1 MDNESAKKASS
12 YKKGDLLR
20 ISSRNG
26 ASNWFVKQ
34 IDDKSNSLTLSGEH
48 SNRPKKLILDKIDFK
63 NQFVSKIE
71 KAEMEVREGEILRT
85 SSRMYEHNIESNT
98 DLKVKKIV
106 PGFLVLKDGK
116 KSILMIKASLNGAPL
131 KYGYTKSLHTTST
144 KRYDT
149 TVSVLKPYQ
158 TNKNNIFKINALSKS
173 SSIIVTE
180 DKEKAIKY
188 SHRETNRGS
197 SISADNYSGLSIE
210 AGNILNR
217 ISETT
222 AVFSK
227 QDYFKEAISN
237 NKDYTQSKLNT
248 DIADALENGY
258 LIKKDYSLKKPL
270 IIYHLS
276 NEKMKSKNI
285 NLRLDFELEQNSS
298 LKLIDFFS
306 DDSEKN
312 FMNIF
317 YNFNL
322 DKDAI
327 LKNYK
332 IDKSLNKNLKYSFN
346 NINQKQ
352 NSISETFIFSAG
364 SDYFKNEINCNL
376 KGEYSSAFI
385 NGIFSLDDNKQHE
398 IRTTINHLVENTKSY
413 QLIKSVLGKNT
424 KSAYQGRIYVDSK
437 AQKTDGYQLSKAILL
452 DETSEFNAK
461 PELEIYADD
470 VKCSHGSASGSLDDN
485 SIFYLMSRGLNY
497 KQAKGLLINGFL
509 LDVIEKITDAEIK
522 DLLKKMIGLKK

>member
-1 MDNESAKKASS
+1 MKEQ
-12 YKKGDLLR
+12 L
-20 ISSRNG
+20 
-26 ASNWFVKQ
+26 
-34 IDDKSNSLTLSGEH
+34 
-48 SNRPKKLILDKIDFK
+48 KIDFNK
-63 NQFVSKIE
+63 IQEVSNFSNRDIE
-71 KAEMEVREGEILRT
+71 I
-85 SSRMYEHNIESNT
+85 
-98 DLKVKKIV
+98 
-106 PGFLVLKDGK
+106 K
-116 KSILMIKASLNGAPL
+116 KSYLNKFIENGFPNRKQENWKFL
-131 KYGYTKSLHTTST
+131 
-144 KRYDT
+144 D
-149 TVSVLKPYQ
+149 
-158 TNKNNIFKINALSKS
+158 INQ
-173 SSIIVTE
+173 I
-180 DKEKAIKY
+180 
-188 SHRETNRGS
+188 
-197 SISADNYSGLSIE
+197 
-210 AGNILNR
+210 
-217 ISETT
+217 
-222 AVFSK
+222 
-227 QDYFKEAISN
+227 ISN
-237 NKDYTQSKLNT
+237 NISDLSFYNDYSIENKVDPSIFIDDFEHNKIIFINGRIEKIDFSYEDKKQIEIIEDSYTIDKSENNNSLIDLNIALSNKHSK
-248 DIADALENGY
+248 I
-258 LIKKDYSLKKPL
+258 LIKKGYSFKKPL
-270 IIYHLS
+270 IIYHLT

-285 NLRLDFELEQNSS
+285 NLRLDFELEQNST

-522 DLLKKMIGLKK
+522 DLLKKMIGFKK

>member
-1 MDNESAKKASS
+1 MKEQ
-12 YKKGDLLR
+12 L
-20 ISSRNG
+20 
-26 ASNWFVKQ
+26 
-34 IDDKSNSLTLSGEH
+34 
-48 SNRPKKLILDKIDFK
+48 KIDFNK
-63 NQFVSKIE
+63 IKEVSNFSNRDIE
-71 KAEMEVREGEILRT
+71 I
-85 SSRMYEHNIESNT
+85 
-98 DLKVKKIV
+98 
-106 PGFLVLKDGK
+106 K
-116 KSILMIKASLNGAPL
+116 KSYLNKFIENGFPNRKQENWKFL
-131 KYGYTKSLHTTST
+131 
-144 KRYDT
+144 D
-149 TVSVLKPYQ
+149 
-158 TNKNNIFKINALSKS
+158 INQ
-173 SSIIVTE
+173 I
-180 DKEKAIKY
+180 
-188 SHRETNRGS
+188 
-197 SISADNYSGLSIE
+197 
-210 AGNILNR
+210 
-217 ISETT
+217 
-222 AVFSK
+222 
-227 QDYFKEAISN
+227 ISN
-237 NKDYTQSKLNT
+237 NISDLSFYNDYSIENKIDSSIFIDDLEHNKIIFINGRIEKIDFSYEDKKQIEIIEDSYTIDKSENNNSLIDLNIALSNKHSK
-248 DIADALENGY
+248 I
-258 LIKKDYSLKKPL
+258 LIKKGYSFKKPL
-270 IIYHLS
+270 IIYHLT

-285 NLRLDFELEQNSS
+285 NLRLDFELEQNST

-346 NINQKQ
+346 NIDQKQ
-352 NSISETFIFSAG
+352 NSISETFVFSAG

>member
-1 MDNESAKKASS
+1 MKEQ
-12 YKKGDLLR
+12 L
-20 ISSRNG
+20 
-26 ASNWFVKQ
+26 
-34 IDDKSNSLTLSGEH
+34 
-48 SNRPKKLILDKIDFK
+48 KIDFNK
-63 NQFVSKIE
+63 IQEVSNFSNRDIE
-71 KAEMEVREGEILRT
+71 I
-85 SSRMYEHNIESNT
+85 
-98 DLKVKKIV
+98 
-106 PGFLVLKDGK
+106 K
-116 KSILMIKASLNGAPL
+116 KSYLNKFIENGFPNRKQENWKFL
-131 KYGYTKSLHTTST
+131 
-144 KRYDT
+144 D
-149 TVSVLKPYQ
+149 
-158 TNKNNIFKINALSKS
+158 INQ
-173 SSIIVTE
+173 I
-180 DKEKAIKY
+180 
-188 SHRETNRGS
+188 
-197 SISADNYSGLSIE
+197 
-210 AGNILNR
+210 
-217 ISETT
+217 
-222 AVFSK
+222 
-227 QDYFKEAISN
+227 ISN
-237 NKDYTQSKLNT
+237 NISDLSFYNDYSIENKIDSSIFIDDLEHNKIIFINGRIEKIDFTYEDKKQIEIIEDSYTHDKSENDNSLIDLN
-248 DIADALENGY
+248 IAFSNKHFKI
-258 LIKKDYSLKKPL
+258 LIKKGYSLKKPL
-270 IIYHLS
+270 IIYHLT

-322 DKDAI
+322 DRDVI

-352 NSISETFIFSAG
+352 NSISETFVFSAG

>member
-1 MDNESAKKASS
+1 MKEQ
-12 YKKGDLLR
+12 L
-20 ISSRNG
+20 
-26 ASNWFVKQ
+26 
-34 IDDKSNSLTLSGEH
+34 
-48 SNRPKKLILDKIDFK
+48 KIDFK
-63 NQFVSKIE
+63 KIQEVSNFSNRDIE
-71 KAEMEVREGEILRT
+71 I
-85 SSRMYEHNIESNT
+85 
-98 DLKVKKIV
+98 
-106 PGFLVLKDGK
+106 K
-116 KSILMIKASLNGAPL
+116 KSYLNKFIENGFPNRKQENWKFL
-131 KYGYTKSLHTTST
+131 
-144 KRYDT
+144 D
-149 TVSVLKPYQ
+149 
-158 TNKNNIFKINALSKS
+158 INQ
-173 SSIIVTE
+173 I
-180 DKEKAIKY
+180 
-188 SHRETNRGS
+188 
-197 SISADNYSGLSIE
+197 
-210 AGNILNR
+210 
-217 ISETT
+217 
-222 AVFSK
+222 
-227 QDYFKEAISN
+227 ISN
-237 NKDYTQSKLNT
+237 NISDLSFYNDYSIENKINSSIFIDDLEHNKIIFINGRIEKIDFSYEDKKQIEIIEDSYTIDKSEKNNSLIDLN
-248 DIADALENGY
+248 IALSNKHFKI
-258 LIKKDYSLKKPL
+258 LIKKGYSLRKPL
-270 IIYHLS
+270 IIYHLT

-298 LKLIDFFS
+298 LKLIDFFR

-322 DKDAI
+322 NRDAI

-352 NSISETFIFSAG
+352 NSISETFVFSAG

-398 IRTTINHLVENTKSY
+398 IRTNINHLVENTKSY

-497 KQAKGLLINGFL
+497 KQAKRLLINGFL

>member
-1 MDNESAKKASS
+1 MKEQ
-12 YKKGDLLR
+12 L
-20 ISSRNG
+20 
-26 ASNWFVKQ
+26 
-34 IDDKSNSLTLSGEH
+34 
-48 SNRPKKLILDKIDFK
+48 KIDFNK
-63 NQFVSKIE
+63 IQEVSNFSNRDIE
-71 KAEMEVREGEILRT
+71 I
-85 SSRMYEHNIESNT
+85 
-98 DLKVKKIV
+98 
-106 PGFLVLKDGK
+106 K
-116 KSILMIKASLNGAPL
+116 KSYLN
-131 KYGYTKSLHTTST
+131 KFI
-144 KRYDT
+144 
-149 TVSVLKPYQ
+149 
-158 TNKNNIFKINALSKS
+158 NNGFPNRKQENWKFLDINQ
-173 SSIIVTE
+173 I
-180 DKEKAIKY
+180 
-188 SHRETNRGS
+188 
-197 SISADNYSGLSIE
+197 
-210 AGNILNR
+210 
-217 ISETT
+217 
-222 AVFSK
+222 
-227 QDYFKEAISN
+227 ISN
-237 NKDYTQSKLNT
+237 NISDLSFYNDYSIENKIDSSIFIDDLEHNKIIFINGRIEKIDFSYEDKKQIEIIEDSYSIDNSENKNSLIDLN
-248 DIADALENGY
+248 IALSNKHFKI
-258 LIKKDYSLKKPL
+258 LIKKGYSLKKPL
-270 IIYHLS
+270 IIYHLT

-352 NSISETFIFSAG
+352 NSISETFVFSAG

>member
-1 MDNESAKKASS
+1 MKEQ
-12 YKKGDLLR
+12 L
-20 ISSRNG
+20 
-26 ASNWFVKQ
+26 
-34 IDDKSNSLTLSGEH
+34 
-48 SNRPKKLILDKIDFK
+48 KIDFNK
-63 NQFVSKIE
+63 IQEVSNFSNRDIE
-71 KAEMEVREGEILRT
+71 I
-85 SSRMYEHNIESNT
+85 
-98 DLKVKKIV
+98 
-106 PGFLVLKDGK
+106 K
-116 KSILMIKASLNGAPL
+116 KSYLNKFIENGFPNRKQENWKFL
-131 KYGYTKSLHTTST
+131 
-144 KRYDT
+144 D
-149 TVSVLKPYQ
+149 
-158 TNKNNIFKINALSKS
+158 INQ
-173 SSIIVTE
+173 I
-180 DKEKAIKY
+180 
-188 SHRETNRGS
+188 
-197 SISADNYSGLSIE
+197 
-210 AGNILNR
+210 
-217 ISETT
+217 
-222 AVFSK
+222 
-227 QDYFKEAISN
+227 ISN
-237 NKDYTQSKLNT
+237 NISDLSFYNDYSIENKIDSSIFIDDLEHNKIIFINGRIEKIDFSYEDKKQIEIIEDSYTNDKSENNNSLIDLNIALSNKHSK
-248 DIADALENGY
+248 I
-258 LIKKDYSLKKPL
+258 LIKKGYSFKKPL
-270 IIYHLS
+270 IIYHLT

-306 DDSEKN
+306 DNSEKN

-322 DKDAI
+322 DRDAI

-352 NSISETFIFSAG
+352 NSISETFVFSAG